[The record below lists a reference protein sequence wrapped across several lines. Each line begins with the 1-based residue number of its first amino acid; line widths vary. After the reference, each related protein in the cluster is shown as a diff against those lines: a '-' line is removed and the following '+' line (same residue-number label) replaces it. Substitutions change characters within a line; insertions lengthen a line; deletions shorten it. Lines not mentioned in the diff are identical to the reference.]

1 MKKLAIFLAIML
13 IPFSAF
19 ALDTISDNDLNDV
32 TGQAGVSIYT
42 NSIQIVK
49 TGVTTTY
56 TDNDNEYTLANDFNV
71 VTEAETTKIFIK
83 GADPLM
89 IDVVDMQTLQDYLSD
104 NAGIATNNYDFGDT
118 AVMIVLPNGIEI
130 QKTQSVKTYYSGSV
144 GANPY
149 VAGSNQMITVTTS
162 NAKTLICHADAD
174 WSPSTG
180 TLYDVLEDSS
190 AAVLAGT
197 GEYTTLW
204 SNSNA
209 NGTGNGSHTDQIA
222 ILITA
227 HDD

>member
-56 TDNDNEYTLANDFNV
+56 TDNDNEYSLANDFNV
-71 VTEAETTKIFIK
+71 VTEAETTQIFFK

-89 IDVVDMQTLQDYLSD
+89 IDVINMQTLQDYLSTV
-104 NAGIATNNYDFGDT
+104 GIASNDLDFGDT

-130 QKTQSVKTYYSGSV
+130 NKTQSVKSYYSGSV
-144 GANPY
+144 GPDPY
-149 VAGSNQMITVTTS
+149 ALGSNQMITVTTS
-162 NAKTLICHADAD
+162 NAKTLICHADAN
-174 WSPSTG
+174 WSPSSG
-180 TLYDVLEDSS
+180 THYTLNPIDN
-190 AAVLAGT
+190 AGQ
-197 GEYTTLW
+197 EMTTLW
-204 SNSNA
+204 SNTKA
-209 NGTGNGSHTDQIA
+209 NGTDDGGHTDQIG